1 MFNIILVGP
10 PGSGKGTQSE
20 RMVQKYGFIP
30 IALGAL
36 LRQQMAENGA
46 NKALIEGYINSGQLV
61 PDHLSFELVTQL
73 VQAQPSNTSFL
84 FDGFPRTLAQ
94 VTFLENF
101 LKQFHA
107 KTDGVIFLDVPSEI
121 LLKRLKNRAIIEER
135 PDDQDDNKIKTRM
148 HIYEQETLPIVNY
161 YKAQGELHSVDG
173 TQNVD
178 EVIKAIE
185 TIIDGLRS

>member
-46 NKALIEGYINSGQLV
+46 NKVLIEGYINSGQLV
-61 PDHLSFELVTQL
+61 PDRLSFELVTQL
-73 VQAQPSNTSFL
+73 VQAQSSDASFL
-84 FDGFPRTLAQ
+84 FDGFPRTIAQ
-94 VTFLENF
+94 VTFLAHF
-101 LKQFHA
+101 LKQCHA
-107 KTDGVIFLDVPSEI
+107 KTDGVIFLDVPNEI
-121 LLKRLKNRAIIEER
+121 LLKRLKNRVIIEER
-135 PDDQDDNKIKTRM
+135 PDDQDDNKIKARM

-178 EVIKAIE
+178 EVTKAIE
-185 TIIDGLRS
+185 TIIDGLRP